1 MTYLSVDRS
10 DFTPVFDGQM
20 GDEVFDIGWAEGVL
34 EDGRPFRMECWG
46 LAGSTGVTVFMASEG
61 LMGPDAMA
69 NAEAVQALL
78 QRSGVITLLAPHE
91 LRESSL
97 LHFTDPSG
105 TACVS
110 ISYVVAD
117 EWDKYIVQAHP
128 PLTRYRSG
136 RPTGAVA
143 DPLDDA
149 LDDALDAFDD
159 LPDDWPDAELI
170 AELDAVYDAARMR
183 PRSPMA
189 QARWEAKQLARQLP
203 QPTRKKRRKK
213 RRRFRKGG
221 TA

>member
-1 MTYLSVDRS
+1 MRYPAVDRS
-10 DFTPVFDGQM
+10 DFVPNFDGHM
-20 GDEVFDIGWAEGVL
+20 GDHVFDIGWAEGVL

-46 LAGSTGVTVFMASEG
+46 LAGSTGVTVFVASEG
-61 LMGPDAMA
+61 LIGPNAIA

-78 QRSGVITLLAPHE
+78 ERSGVITLLAPHD
-91 LRESSL
+91 LQESSL

-105 TACVS
+105 AACLS

-117 EWDKYIVQAHP
+117 EWDEYFVTAHP
-128 PLTRYRSG
+128 LLTSYRGG
-136 RPTGAVA
+136 RITGALI

-149 LDDALDAFDD
+149 LDD
-159 LPDDWPDAELI
+159 LPDDWLDDAELI

-189 QARWEAKQLARQLP
+189 QARWEAKQLARL
-203 QPTRKKRRKK
+203 QPRHARKTRRKKRRK
-213 RRRFRKGG
+213 FRKGD

>member
-1 MTYLSVDRS
+1 MRYPAVDRS
-10 DFTPVFDGQM
+10 DFVPNFDGHM
-20 GDEVFDIGWAEGVL
+20 GDHVFDIGWAEGVL

-61 LMGPDAMA
+61 LIGPNAIA

-78 QRSGVITLLAPHE
+78 ERSGVITLLAPHD
-91 LRESSL
+91 LQESSL

-105 TACVS
+105 PTCLS

-117 EWDKYIVQAHP
+117 EWDEYFVTAHP
-128 PLTRYRSG
+128 LLTSYRGG
-136 RPTGAVA
+136 RITGALI

-149 LDDALDAFDD
+149 LDD
-159 LPDDWPDAELI
+159 LPDDWLDDAELI

-189 QARWEAKQLARQLP
+189 QARWEAKQLARL
-203 QPTRKKRRKK
+203 QPRHARKTRRKKRRK
-213 RRRFRKGG
+213 FRKGD

>member
-1 MTYLSVDRS
+1 MRYPAVDRS
-10 DFTPVFDGQM
+10 DFVPNFDGHM
-20 GDEVFDIGWAEGVL
+20 GDHVFDIGWAEGVL

-61 LMGPDAMA
+61 LIGPNAIA

-78 QRSGVITLLAPHE
+78 ERSGVITLLAPHD
-91 LRESSL
+91 LQESSL

-105 TACVS
+105 AACLS

-117 EWDKYIVQAHP
+117 EWDEYFVTAHP
-128 PLTRYRSG
+128 LLTSYRGG
-136 RPTGAVA
+136 RITGALI

-149 LDDALDAFDD
+149 LDD
-159 LPDDWPDAELI
+159 LPDDWLDDAELI

-189 QARWEAKQLARQLP
+189 QARWEAKQLARL
-203 QPTRKKRRKK
+203 QPRHARKTRRKKRRK
-213 RRRFRKGG
+213 FRKGD

>member
-1 MTYLSVDRS
+1 MRYPAVDRS
-10 DFTPVFDGQM
+10 DFVPNFDGHM
-20 GDEVFDIGWAEGVL
+20 GDHVFDIGWAEGVL

-61 LMGPDAMA
+61 LIGPNAIA

-78 QRSGVITLLAPHE
+78 ERSGVITLLAPHD
-91 LRESSL
+91 LQESSL

-105 TACVS
+105 TACLS

-117 EWDKYIVQAHP
+117 EWDEYFVAAHP
-128 PLTRYRSG
+128 LLTSYRGG
-136 RPTGAVA
+136 RITGALI

-149 LDDALDAFDD
+149 LDD
-159 LPDDWPDAELI
+159 LPDDWLDDAELI

-189 QARWEAKQLARQLP
+189 QARWEAKQLARL
-203 QPTRKKRRKK
+203 QPRHARKTRRKKRRK
-213 RRRFRKGG
+213 FRKGD

>member
-1 MTYLSVDRS
+1 MRYPAVDRS
-10 DFTPVFDGQM
+10 DFVPNFDGHM
-20 GDEVFDIGWAEGVL
+20 GDHVFDIGWAEGVL

-61 LMGPDAMA
+61 LTGPDAIA

-78 QRSGVITLLAPHE
+78 ERSGVITLLAPHD
-91 LRESSL
+91 LQESSL

-105 TACVS
+105 AACLS

-117 EWDKYIVQAHP
+117 EWDEYFVTAHP
-128 PLTRYRSG
+128 LLTSYRGG
-136 RPTGAVA
+136 RITGALI

-149 LDDALDAFDD
+149 LDD
-159 LPDDWPDAELI
+159 LPDDWLDDAELI

-189 QARWEAKQLARQLP
+189 QARWEAKQLARL
-203 QPTRKKRRKK
+203 QPRHARKTRRKKRRK
-213 RRRFRKGG
+213 FRKGD

>member
-1 MTYLSVDRS
+1 MRYPAVDRS
-10 DFTPVFDGQM
+10 DFVPNFDGHM
-20 GDEVFDIGWAEGVL
+20 GDHVFDIGWAEGVL

-61 LMGPDAMA
+61 LTGPDAIA

-78 QRSGVITLLAPHE
+78 ERSGVITLLAPHD
-91 LRESSL
+91 LQESSL
-97 LHFTDPSG
+97 HHFTDPSG

-117 EWDKYIVQAHP
+117 EWDEYFVTAHP
-128 PLTRYRSG
+128 LLTSYRGG
-136 RPTGAVA
+136 RITGALI
-143 DPLDDA
+143 DLLDDA
-149 LDDALDAFDD
+149 LDD
-159 LPDDWPDAELI
+159 LPDDWLDDAELI

-189 QARWEAKQLARQLP
+189 QARWEAKQLARL
-203 QPTRKKRRKK
+203 QPRHARKTRRKKRRK
-213 RRRFRKGG
+213 FRKGD